1 VEGHEIVVT
10 ATIGISLFPNDG
22 HDVDTLLRNA
32 DAAMY
37 HAKERGRD
45 DHQFYDLSMNATA
58 IERLTL
64 ETELHR
70 ALEEDQFR
78 LYFQPQVDSRT
89 GYVTGAEALLR
100 WQHPSRGLLAP
111 EIFVALAEETG
122 LIVPIGEW
130 IVREACA
137 QAKAWNDAG
146 HGPLRV
152 AINLSARQFK
162 RSDLRAMI
170 EQTVEA
176 AGLSPALLELE
187 ITEGVVME
195 PTGENVATIRALRA
209 KGFRIAVDDF
219 GTGYSSLSCLTRLP
233 IDRVKI
239 DRSFVH
245 NVLTDSQDAALSTA
259 IVAMAGALRLECVA
273 VGVES
278 QDQAEFL
285 VSLGC
290 QYLQGYFISPPLSAE
305 DLTRRLQASTATH
318 AAPLPRSGS

>member
-1 VEGHEIVVT
+1 ASTFASCGPTTPYGSCTRMPRSCSTSSPSPRGSSGPSRTSPSARKPRSGPGTWRTTVSSPRARIDASWPTSPAQRSRGPARRILRAIREPLTVEGHEIVVT

-32 DAAMY
+32 DTAMY

-89 GYVTGAEALLR
+89 GYATGAAALR
-100 WQHPSRGLLAP
+100 RRHPPSRRLLAP

-130 IVREACA
+130 IVRHACA
-137 QAKAWNDAG
+137 EAKAWNNAG

-152 AINLSARQFK
+152 AINVSARPFK

-176 AGLSPALLELE
+176 AGLSPA
-187 ITEGVVME
+187 
-195 PTGENVATIRALRA
+195 
-209 KGFRIAVDDF
+209 
-219 GTGYSSLSCLTRLP
+219 
-233 IDRVKI
+233 
-239 DRSFVH
+239 
-245 NVLTDSQDAALSTA
+245 
-259 IVAMAGALRLECVA
+259 
-273 VGVES
+273 
-278 QDQAEFL
+278 
-285 VSLGC
+285 
-290 QYLQGYFISPPLSAE
+290 
-305 DLTRRLQASTATH
+305 
-318 AAPLPRSGS
+318 